1 MCENVR
7 AKRTFRRRRIH
18 HADGLGYI
26 KSQLFAGSCMPKFRN
41 MLVDFQFMPPV
52 EGLISDLRGD
62 YFKRHGRTASVGEL
76 RPYESVNEP

>member
-1 MCENVR
+1 
-7 AKRTFRRRRIH
+7 
-18 HADGLGYI
+18 
-26 KSQLFAGSCMPKFRN
+26 MPKFRN

>member
-1 MCENVR
+1 VIERYLEAVG
-7 AKRTFRRRRIH
+7 I
-18 HADGLGYI
+18 DSI

-41 MLVDFQFMPPV
+41 MLVNLQFMPPV
-52 EGLISDLRGD
+52 EGLIFDLRGG